1 MSLLQSQLAVASSS
15 TAEVR
20 TAASQLAVL
29 AGDCTAATALL
40 SCHSLKLHDMSQA
53 LLKYHSGERGS
64 RKGKAHKQAFCI
76 SWKGGKGSVIRLAC
90 GGKRAGLVQ
99 QAMCRPGCYPQGAL
113 L

>member
-1 MSLLQSQLAVASSS
+1 MPPHTPPHTSPHLHTSQALVSLLQSQLAVASSS

-53 LLKYHSGERGS
+53 LLKYHSGE
-64 RKGKAHKQAFCI
+64 
-76 SWKGGKGSVIRLAC
+76 
-90 GGKRAGLVQ
+90 
-99 QAMCRPGCYPQGAL
+99 
-113 L
+113 